1 MLIIFNIFLLKKQFQ
16 HKKFFYRYRCRLVKG
31 YSMVSNS
38 ISPVLYSTIK
48 SPMMKWQPIYNGTLP
63 KNHPWR
69 KQAEFESKRISS
81 DKLKIGCYILAG
93 ATLMGSLIY
102 SVCTKK
108 MTPSLSKNLDNTD
121 EAACNMAMVGDF
133 IDAIA

>member
-1 MLIIFNIFLLKKQFQ
+1 M
-16 HKKFFYRYRCRLVKG
+16 
-31 YSMVSNS
+31 NS
-38 ISPVLYSTIK
+38 INGNVLSNNYFLDRRQK
-48 SPMMKWQPIYNGTLP
+48 
-63 KNHPWR
+63 
-69 KQAEFESKRISS
+69 ISS

-108 MTPSLSKNLDNTD
+108 MTPSISKNLDNTD